1 MAWKTTNQQ
10 EQRYDLIRQ
19 MRGGEWSVV
28 ELCRRFKIS
37 RVTAYKWRGRFRA
50 GRLNA
55 LKDRSRRPRQV
66 ARRTNAL
73 WLERIRRLRRKR
85 PTWGARKLHARLRT
99 QFGRRGGPA
108 VATISRWLKR
118 WGMASG
124 RRRVKTG
131 PVVLRSG
138 LRRARRCNDTWTV
151 DFKGWFRTGDGK
163 RVDPLTVRDLFS
175 RYGLRVALLR
185 DQTIAQ
191 TKKVFVKLF
200 KKYGLPRRMR
210 SDNGVPFGGGG
221 PTGLTRLSAW
231 WIKLG
236 IEVEFITPGRPCENG
251 AHEQFHRVYKLEAA
265 KNPARTRS
273 GQQQRSD
280 RWLRHY
286 NEERPHEALQ
296 MRVPAEIYRK
306 SQRRLPVAMGPM
318 KYPAG
323 WLSRWVKGNG
333 QISWRGTRRFVGEAF
348 VGDYVGLK
356 PGGKEKWK
364 VYYGAVLVGELYEA
378 ETGVIRPARYRR
390 GR

>member
-1 MAWKTTNQQ
+1 MPWKTTIKQ
-10 EQRYDLIRQ
+10 EQRFDLIRQ
-19 MRGGEWSVV
+19 MRSGERSVA

-37 RVTAYKWRGRFRA
+37 RVTAYKWRARFRA

-55 LKDRSRRPRQV
+55 LKDRSRRPRHLP
-66 ARRTNAL
+66 RRTDLL
-73 WLERIRRLRRKR
+73 WLERIRRRRRKR
-85 PTWGARKLHARLRT
+85 PTWGARKLRAYLRVH
-99 QFGRRGGPA
+99 FGRRGCPA

-124 RRRVKTG
+124 ARRVKSG
-131 PVVLRSG
+131 PVILRPG
-138 LRRARRCNDTWTV
+138 LRRARRCNDIWTV

-163 RVDPLTVRDLFS
+163 RVDPLTVRDLSS

-185 DQTIAQ
+185 KQTVAQ
-191 TKKVFVKLF
+191 TKRVFVKLF
-200 KKYGLPRRMR
+200 RKYGLPRRMR
-210 SDNGVPFGGGG
+210 SDNGIPFGGGG

-236 IEVEFITPGRPCENG
+236 IQVEFIAPGRPCENG

-280 RWLRHY
+280 RWLRYY
-286 NEERPHEALQ
+286 NEKRPHEALK
-296 MRVPAEIYRK
+296 MKVPADFYRK
-306 SQRRLPVAMGPM
+306 SQRRFPASIQPM
-318 KYPAG
+318 KYPSG
-323 WLSRWVKGNG
+323 WVRRWVRGNG
-333 QISWRGTRRFVGEAF
+333 QISWQGTRRYVGEAF

-356 PGGKEKWK
+356 PGRKGRWK
-364 VYYGAVLVGELYEA
+364 VYYGPVMVGELYE
-378 ETGVIRPARYRR
+378 EESGVIRPVKYRR